1 MVLVRGYAVERA
13 RARGRGHAVER
24 ERARARG
31 RGHAVERER
40 GREGEDIR
48 SRGRGRDHAV
58 DMASMKT
65 CGRQGKG
72 ENMRV
77 SERGHAIER
86 AKTAIE
92 RARARACRWEGGGH
106 DVEGG
111 RRACSR

>member
-1 MVLVRGYAVERA
+1 
-13 RARGRGHAVER
+13 
-24 ERARARG
+24 
-31 RGHAVERER
+31 
-40 GREGEDIR
+40 
-48 SRGRGRDHAV
+48 
-58 DMASMKT
+58 MKT

-106 DVEGG
+106 AVEGG
-111 RRACSR
+111 GHVVDRVEGAHTHIDTNEEM